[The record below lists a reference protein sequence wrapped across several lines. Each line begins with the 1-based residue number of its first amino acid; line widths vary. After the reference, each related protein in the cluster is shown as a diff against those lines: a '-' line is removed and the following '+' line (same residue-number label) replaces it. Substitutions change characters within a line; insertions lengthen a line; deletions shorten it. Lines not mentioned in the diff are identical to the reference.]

1 MAGSVGGVNIVER
14 GSGLP
19 VVVVHGFPVDH
30 RSMLPL
36 DRFLD
41 EPGAW
46 RRIYVD
52 LPFVRGSG
60 SGRLIESSDDV
71 LAELVDTLGQVIGP
85 DERYL
90 LVGSSFGG
98 LLSSRVAHDDPRVA
112 GLALLEPAVIAD
124 HARRDVP
131 PHVVLHEDPD
141 ALAAV
146 DPELAQGYAEMSV
159 VQSAED
165 LQVFAESVQ
174 TGLDVADEAMVERIG
189 RRYSLTGGEAEL
201 GYGGPTLVVT
211 GRQDHVVGY
220 RDQVALL
227 DRYPRASFAL
237 LDSAGHNAHLERPD
251 VVGSLL
257 QDWLVRVRAALA

>member
-1 MAGSVGGVNIVER
+1 MNIVER
-14 GSGLP
+14 GSGRP
-19 VVVVHGFPVDH
+19 VVLVHGFPVDH

-36 DRFLD
+36 DGWLD

-52 LPFVRGSG
+52 LPFVRGSD
-60 SGRLIESSDDV
+60 SSRAIESSDDV
-71 LAELVDTLGQVIGP
+71 LAELVDTLDRLIGP
-85 DERYL
+85 DESYL
-90 LVGSSFGG
+90 VVGSSFGG
-98 LLSSRVAHDDPRVA
+98 LLSSRIAHDDPRVV

-146 DPELAQGYAEMSV
+146 DPALAQEYAEMSV
-159 VQSAED
+159 VQSAEG
-165 LQVFAESVQ
+165 LQVFAESVHA
-174 TGLDVADEAMVERIG
+174 GLEAADPTVVARVEQK
-189 RRYSLTGGEAEL
+189 YSLSGGEAEL
-201 GYGGPTLVVT
+201 GYDGPTLVVT

-220 RDQVALL
+220 QDQLDLL
-227 DRYPRASFAL
+227 DRYPRATFAL

-251 VVGSLL
+251 VVGALL
-257 QDWLVRVRAALA
+257 RDWLVRVGAASD